1 MCKGREAESTGDP
14 GVIEGR
20 DAVSKKEAWYQGQP
34 GVRMHEYCKEFWILF
49 HRQEA
54 TKYCKSRE

>member
-14 GVIEGR
+14 GVIEGK

-34 GVRMHEYCKEFWILF
+34 GVRMHEYCKEFDFI
-49 HRQEA
+49 
-54 TKYCKSRE
+54 S